1 MTIAILFEAQEFNY
15 QKTLLR
21 NIEKH
26 ILDVIF
32 PSRDSCIA
40 LIVVFV
46 RSSRPEVFL
55 GKGVLKICKKFTGEH
70 LSRSVISINLQAT
83 LLKSHFGRDCSRVN
97 LLHIYR
103 IPFAKNHSGWLL
115 LHLENILRKNFC

>member
-55 GKGVLKICKKFTGEH
+55 GKGVLKICSKFTGGH
-70 LSRSVISINLQAT
+70 PCRSAISIKLQRNVIES
-83 LLKSHFGRDCSRVN
+83 LFG
-97 LLHIYR
+97 I
-103 IPFAKNHSGWLL
+103 
-115 LHLENILRKNFC
+115 